1 MTNKGLTNYRVYH
14 ITLASDFPLDELTSL
29 PEGPHECLV
38 TLQPARVQS
47 EHHDWFNHWLDRSRT
62 TRWLSFGRL
71 GDGFLLRFPDRA
83 DFLVDAGGRRV
94 ECIPAPGLPPE
105 TLRHLLLDQVLP
117 LVLAQQGACVI
128 HASAVIG
135 PNGAALAF
143 AAPSGFGKST
153 LASYLARQGCPL
165 LTDDG
170 VVLTEQDGQTLLVP
184 GYSGARLWEDSLT
197 ALFGGQAALQPYADY
212 TSKKRLA
219 LPFHDLPYGHYAAP
233 LGRFYFLTEPRDD
246 GVLQITPLPARST
259 FLALLENTFQLD
271 IGNRKQLKD
280 NFARHVRLTAL
291 PHFYQLSYPREWAR
305 LPEVGDAIM
314 RHAAA

>member
-1 MTNKGLTNYRVYH
+1 MTNKGLTNYRVYN
-14 ITLASDFPLDELTSL
+14 ITLASDFPLDELASL
-29 PEGPHECLV
+29 PEGVHDCAV
-38 TLQPARVQS
+38 TLQPARVQN
-47 EHHDWFNHWLDRSRT
+47 ERHDWFHYWLNEDQT
-62 TRWLSFGRL
+62 THWLSFGRL
-71 GDGFLLRFPDRA
+71 GGGYLLRFHDRA

-117 LVLAQQGACVI
+117 LVLAQQGACVV

-143 AAPSGFGKST
+143 AAASGFGKST

-170 VVLTEQDGQTLLVP
+170 VLLTEQDGQTLIMP
-184 GYSGARLWEDSLT
+184 GYPGARLWEDSLT
-197 ALFGGQAALQPYADY
+197 ALFDGQAALQPYADY

-219 LPFHDLPYGHYAAP
+219 LPFHDLPYGHYTAP

-246 GVLQITPLPARST
+246 DVLQITPLPARSA
-259 FLALLENTFQLD
+259 FLELLTHTFQLD
-271 IGNRKQLKD
+271 IGNREQLKD
-280 NFARHVRLTAL
+280 NFARFARLTAL
-291 PHFYQLSYPREWAR
+291 PLFYQLSYPREWAR
-305 LPEVGDAIM
+305 LPEVGDAIL